1 MYERNVENN
10 NDDSDDN
17 IDDNSDDK
25 WTYKEKKY
33 RMIVVDPVSYVEE
46 LKNKYA
52 NNQLQH
58 EDIKD
63 IIIEEYLEGT
73 ILQGDEKTLA
83 RDFIFLLLEEYEKD
97 FEKNHGKIY
106 KYEYITSDFIKKN
119 KPIKPF
125 FFHQMTDDDL
135 VYAIG
140 LLYEVLME
148 QGFR

>member
-83 RDFIFLLLEEYEKD
+83 RDFIFLLLEEYENNGECMPPD
-97 FEKNHGKIY
+97 I
-106 KYEYITSDFIKKN
+106 IRKN

-125 FFHQMTDDDL
+125 FFQQITDDYL
-135 VYAIG
+135 VDVIDI
-140 LLYEVLME
+140 LYNVLVE